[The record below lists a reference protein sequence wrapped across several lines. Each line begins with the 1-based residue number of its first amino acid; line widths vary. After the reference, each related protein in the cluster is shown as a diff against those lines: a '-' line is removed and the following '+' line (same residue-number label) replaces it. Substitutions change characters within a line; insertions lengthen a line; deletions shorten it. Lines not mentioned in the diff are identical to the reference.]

1 MQMHFK
7 RLRELRKEN
16 GFTQIKLAE
25 VMNIEQTVYSRYER
39 GHNTIPLAHLI
50 FLANLYSVSVDYIL
64 ERTDIK
70 SINK

>member
-1 MQMHFK
+1 MQMYFK

-39 GHNTIPLAHLI
+39 GHNTIPLVHLI